1 MQRNGYTLDRA
12 RVVPAVVLVVLLL
25 VGALLPYV
33 TLAYDNYASEP
44 IRPTHP
50 LWPGTNMM
58 RLMNL
63 TYLTAGPDASADGL
77 QRGVDVFILGAS
89 AHQVGIVVAI
99 VTIGGLFKDEVNKFF
114 WWPLHLSGW
123 LLVLGTAALFAG
135 WGLLSNQGVDVD
147 LGPGWV
153 PLALA
158 GILTLVLTFRSRS
171 RLDTYRGL

>member
-1 MQRNGYTLDRA
+1 MRRNGYTFTWA
-12 RVVPAVVLVVLLL
+12 RVLPAAGVVVLLL
-25 VGALLPYV
+25 VGALIPYV

-63 TYLTAGPDASADGL
+63 TYLTAGVDATADGL
-77 QRGVDVFILGAS
+77 QRGLDVFILGAS

-99 VTIGGLFKDEVNKFF
+99 VTVAGLFKDEINKFF

-123 LLVLGTAALFAG
+123 LLTLGTVALFVGAAL
-135 WGLLSNQGVDVD
+135 LSGQGVDIE

-158 GILTLVLTFRSRS
+158 GLVVLVLTVRSRS
-171 RLDTYRGL
+171 RLDSYRGP